1 MNGFIF
7 LIVSSVLS
15 IQTYTNEFLVS
26 TQILNTP
33 NKEEVVIKV
42 EVKNISNK
50 TIKIAKNLL
59 QYFKWDRGENFLGNY
74 IIEIEKYENGQY
86 NIFSPSADIDPR
98 PIEEEYISL
107 QNGESIIDT
116 FQIKGYLFSRY
127 KEHGKG
133 FPTGKYRL
141 RVYFNPSWMGQQKN
155 ENCSNWIDFKIE

>member
-7 LIVSSVLS
+7 LIVSSVLMT
-15 IQTYTNEFLVS
+15 QTNFDEFLVS
-26 TQILNTP
+26 TKILNTP

-50 TIKIAKNLL
+50 TIKNVKNRL
-59 QYFKWDRGENFLGNY
+59 QDFKWNSGENSLGNY

-86 NIFSPSADIDPR
+86 SLFSPSADIDPIYR
-98 PIEEEYISL
+98 KEEYISL

-127 KEHGKG
+127 NEYEKG
-133 FPTGKYRL
+133 FTTGMYKL
-141 RVYFNPSWMGQQKN
+141 RVCFNPSWMSQQKI
-155 ENCSNWIDFKIE
+155 ESCSKWIEFKIE